1 MKKVLILGGTGYIGT
16 NLALYLCNK
25 YDVTVTGRENTN
37 EILIQNKNIKFL
49 KLRLSDLH
57 LINDIVDIYDIFI
70 MLIPNTQPHN
80 KVPNDEYEVEEII
93 NPTKQLFNL
102 LVNKNK
108 KIVFSSTGGAV
119 YGDSG
124 NKISKETD
132 FCLPLNP
139 YGEFKLELEN
149 HLRMLQ
155 KSSELNAVILRIS
168 NPYGGNF
175 GGYFKSGFINNALHK
190 LKLNSSINIW
200 GDGQQIRDYIHILD
214 LCEYI
219 QRVLEIS
226 RFQLIN
232 IGTGKGSNLVDI
244 VDEIFN
250 VFDKKLDLIFDFG
263 YFEKVSFNV
272 LDIKKSE
279 ALLNYSPKFDLTAGL
294 EYEKNFNYE

>member
-16 NLALYLCNK
+16 NLALYLCNE
-25 YDVTVTGRENTN
+25 YDVTVTGRENIN
-37 EILIQNKNIKFL
+37 EILNQNNNIKFL
-49 KLRLSDLH
+49 KLKLNDLH

-80 KVPNDEYEVEEII
+80 KVPNNEYELEEII

-102 LVNKNK
+102 LASKNK

-132 FCLPLNP
+132 FCMPLNS

-149 HLRMLQ
+149 HLQMLQ
-155 KSSELNAVILRIS
+155 KSSELNAAILRIS

-190 LKLNSSINIW
+190 LVLNSTINIW

-214 LCEYI
+214 LCEFI
-219 QRVLEIS
+219 KRVLEIS

-232 IGTGKGSNLVDI
+232 IGTGKGSNLINI

-250 VFDKKLDLIFDFG
+250 IFGKKLDLAFDYD
-263 YFEKVSFNV
+263 YFERVSYNV

-279 ALLNYSPKFDLTAGL
+279 ELLSYSPKFDLTAGL

>member
-16 NLALYLCNK
+16 NLAVYLCNE
-25 YDVTVTGRENTN
+25 YDVTVTGRENIN
-37 EILIQNKNIKFL
+37 KILNQNNNIKFL
-49 KLRLSDLH
+49 KLKLSDLH

-80 KVPNDEYEVEEII
+80 KVPNNEYELEEII

-102 LVNKNK
+102 LVSKNK

-132 FCLPLNP
+132 FCLPLNS

-149 HLRMLQ
+149 HLQMLQ
-155 KSSELNAVILRIS
+155 KSSELNAAILRIS

-190 LKLNSSINIW
+190 LVLNSTINIW

-214 LCEYI
+214 LCECI
-219 QRVLEIS
+219 KRVLEIS
-226 RFQLIN
+226 KFQLIN
-232 IGTGKGSNLVDI
+232 IGTGKGSNLINI

-250 VFDKKLDLIFDFG
+250 VFGKKLNLAFDYD
-263 YFEKVSFNV
+263 YFEKVSYNV

-279 ALLNYSPKFDLTAGL
+279 ALLSYSPKFDLTAGL

>member
-16 NLALYLCNK
+16 NLALYLCND
-25 YDVTVTGRENTN
+25 YDVTVTGRKNAN
-37 EILIQNKNIKFL
+37 KILSKNKNINFL
-49 KLRLSDLH
+49 KLNLSDFH

-80 KVPNDEYEVEEII
+80 KVPNNEYELEEII
-93 NPTKQLFNL
+93 NPTKKLFNL
-102 LVNKNK
+102 LVSKNK
-108 KIVFSSTGGAV
+108 KIIFSSTGGAV

-124 NKISKETD
+124 NKISNETD
-132 FCLPLNP
+132 ICLPLNS

-155 KSSELNAVILRIS
+155 KSTELNAAILRIS

-190 LKLNSSINIW
+190 LVINSTVNIW

-219 QRVLEIS
+219 KRVLEIN

-232 IGTGKGSNLVDI
+232 IGTGKGSNLINI

-250 VFDKKLDLIFDFG
+250 VFGKKLDLAFDYD
-263 YFEKVSFNV
+263 YFEKVSYNV

-279 ALLNYSPKFDLTAGL
+279 ALLSYSPRFDLTAGL

>member
-16 NLALYLCNK
+16 NLALYLCDA
-25 YDVTVTGRENTN
+25 YDVTVTGRENIN
-37 EILIQNKNIKFL
+37 EILNQNKNIKFL
-49 KLRLSDLH
+49 KLRLNDLH
-57 LINDIVDIYDIFI
+57 LINEIVDIYDIFI
-70 MLIPNTQPHN
+70 MLIPNIQPHN
-80 KVPNDEYEVEEII
+80 KVPNNEYELEEII

-102 LVNKNK
+102 LVSKNK

-124 NKISKETD
+124 YKISKETD
-132 FCLPLNP
+132 FCLPLNS

-155 KSSELNAVILRIS
+155 KSSELNAAILRIS

-175 GGYFKSGFINNALHK
+175 RGYFKSGFINNALHK
-190 LKLNSSINIW
+190 LALKSSINIW

-219 QRVLEIS
+219 KRVLEIS
-226 RFQLIN
+226 GFQLIN
-232 IGTGKGSNLVDI
+232 IGTGKGSNLISI
-244 VDEIFN
+244 VDEIFK
-250 VFDKKLDLIFDFG
+250 VFEKKLDLAFDYD
-263 YFEKVSFNV
+263 YFEKVSYNV

-279 ALLNYSPKFDLTAGL
+279 ALLSYSPKFDLTTGL

>member
-16 NLALYLCNK
+16 NLALYLCND

-37 EILIQNKNIKFL
+37 KILSKNKNINFL
-49 KLRLSDLH
+49 KLKLSDFN

-80 KVPNDEYEVEEII
+80 KVPNNEYELEEII
-93 NPTKQLFNL
+93 KPTKQLFNL
-102 LVNKNK
+102 LVSKNK
-108 KIVFSSTGGAV
+108 KIIFSSTGGAV

-124 NKISKETD
+124 NKISNETD
-132 FCLPLNP
+132 ICLPLNS

-155 KSSELNAVILRIS
+155 KSNELNAAILRIS

-190 LKLNSSINIW
+190 LVINSTINIW

-219 QRVLEIS
+219 KRVLEIS

-232 IGTGKGSNLVDI
+232 IGTGRGSNLINI

-250 VFDKKLDLIFDFG
+250 VFGKKLDLAFDYD
-263 YFEKVSFNV
+263 YFEKVSYNV

-279 ALLNYSPKFDLTAGL
+279 ALLSYSPKFSLTAGL

>member
-16 NLALYLCNK
+16 NLALYLCNA

-37 EILIQNKNIKFL
+37 GILNQNKNIKFL
-49 KLRLSDLH
+49 KLRLNDSH
-57 LINDIVDIYDIFI
+57 LINEIVDIYDIFI
-70 MLIPNTQPHN
+70 MLIPNIQPHN
-80 KVPNDEYEVEEII
+80 KVPNNKYELEEII

-102 LVNKNK
+102 LVSKNK

-124 NKISKETD
+124 YKISKETD
-132 FCLPLNP
+132 FCLPLNS

-155 KSSELNAVILRIS
+155 KSSELNATILRIS

-175 GGYFKSGFINNALHK
+175 RGYFKSGFINNALHK
-190 LKLNSSINIW
+190 LALKSSINIW

-219 QRVLEIS
+219 KRVLEIS
-226 RFQLIN
+226 GFQLIN
-232 IGTGKGSNLVDI
+232 IGTGKGSNLIII
-244 VDEIFN
+244 VDEIFK
-250 VFDKKLDLIFDFG
+250 VFEKKLDLAFDYD
-263 YFEKVSFNV
+263 YFEKVSYNV

-279 ALLNYSPKFDLTAGL
+279 ALLSYSPKFDLTTGL

>member
-16 NLALYLCNK
+16 NLALYLCNA

-37 EILIQNKNIKFL
+37 EILNQNKNIKFL
-49 KLRLSDLH
+49 KLRLNDSH
-57 LINDIVDIYDIFI
+57 LINEIVDIYDIFI
-70 MLIPNTQPHN
+70 MLIPNIQPHN
-80 KVPNDEYEVEEII
+80 KVPNNKYELEEII

-102 LVNKNK
+102 LVSKNK

-124 NKISKETD
+124 YKISKETD
-132 FCLPLNP
+132 FCLPLNS
-139 YGEFKLELEN
+139 YGKFKLELEN

-175 GGYFKSGFINNALHK
+175 GGYFKSGFINNTLNK
-190 LKLNSSINIW
+190 LVLNSSINIW

-219 QRVLEIS
+219 KRVLEIN
-226 RFQLIN
+226 RFELIN
-232 IGTGKGSNLVDI
+232 IGTGKGSNLINI

-250 VFDKKLDLIFDFG
+250 VFEKKSDLVFDFD
-263 YFEKVSFNV
+263 YFEKVSYNV

-279 ALLNYSPKFDLTAGL
+279 ALLSYSPKFDLTTGL

>member
-16 NLALYLCNK
+16 NLALYLCNA

-37 EILIQNKNIKFL
+37 GILNQNKNIKFL
-49 KLRLSDLH
+49 KLRLNDSH
-57 LINDIVDIYDIFI
+57 LINEIVDIYDIFI
-70 MLIPNTQPHN
+70 MLIPNIQPHN
-80 KVPNDEYEVEEII
+80 KVPNNKYELEEII

-102 LVNKNK
+102 LVSKNK

-124 NKISKETD
+124 YKISKETD
-132 FCLPLNP
+132 FCLPLNS

-155 KSSELNAVILRIS
+155 KSSELNATILRIS

-175 GGYFKSGFINNALHK
+175 RGYFKSGFINNALHK
-190 LKLNSSINIW
+190 LALKSSINIW

-219 QRVLEIS
+219 KRVLEIS
-226 RFQLIN
+226 GFQLIN
-232 IGTGKGSNLVDI
+232 IGTGKGSNLISI
-244 VDEIFN
+244 VDEIFK
-250 VFDKKLDLIFDFG
+250 VFEKKLDLAFDYD
-263 YFEKVSFNV
+263 YFEKVSYNV

-279 ALLNYSPKFDLTAGL
+279 ALLSYSPKFDLTTGL

>member
-16 NLALYLCNK
+16 NLALYLCNE
-25 YDVTVTGRENTN
+25 YEVTVTGRKNTN
-37 EILIQNKNIKFL
+37 KILSKNKNINFL
-49 KLRLSDLH
+49 KLKLSDVQ
-57 LINDIVDIYDIFI
+57 LINDIADIYDIFI

-80 KVPNDEYEVEEII
+80 KVPDKEYELEEII

-102 LVNKNK
+102 LVSKNK
-108 KIVFSSTGGAV
+108 KIIFSSTGGAV

-132 FCLPLNP
+132 DCLPLNS
-139 YGEFKLELEN
+139 YGEFKLELES
-149 HLRMLQ
+149 HLQMLQ
-155 KSSELNAVILRIS
+155 KSNELNAAILRIS

-190 LKLNSSINIW
+190 LVLNATINIW

-219 QRVLEIS
+219 KRVLEIS

-232 IGTGKGSNLVDI
+232 IGTGRGSNLINI

-250 VFDKKLDLIFDFG
+250 VFGKKLDLAFDYD
-263 YFEKVSFNV
+263 YFEKVSYNV

-279 ALLNYSPKFDLTAGL
+279 ALLSYSPRFDLTAGL

>member
-16 NLALYLCNK
+16 NLALYLCNE
-25 YDVTVTGRENTN
+25 YDVTVTGRENIN
-37 EILIQNKNIKFL
+37 EILNQNNNIKFL
-49 KLRLSDLH
+49 KLKLNDLH

-80 KVPNDEYEVEEII
+80 KVPNNEYELEEII

-102 LVNKNK
+102 LASKNK

-132 FCLPLNP
+132 FCMPLNS

-149 HLRMLQ
+149 HLQMLQ
-155 KSSELNAVILRIS
+155 KSSELNAAILRIS

-190 LKLNSSINIW
+190 LVLNSTINIW

-214 LCEYI
+214 LCEFI
-219 QRVLEIS
+219 KRVLEIS

-232 IGTGKGSNLVDI
+232 IGTGKGSNLINI

-250 VFDKKLDLIFDFG
+250 IFGKKLDLAFDYD
-263 YFEKVSFNV
+263 YFERVSYNV

-279 ALLNYSPKFDLTAGL
+279 GLLSYSPKFDLTAGL

>member
-57 LINDIVDIYDIFI
+57 LINEIVDIYDIFI
-70 MLIPNTQPHN
+70 MLIPNIQPHN
-80 KVPNDEYEVEEII
+80 KVPNDEYELEEII
-93 NPTKQLFNL
+93 NPTKQLFDL
-102 LVNKNK
+102 LVSKNK

-124 NKISKETD
+124 YKISKETD
-132 FCLPLNP
+132 FCLPLNS

-155 KSSELNAVILRIS
+155 KSSELNAAILRIS

-175 GGYFKSGFINNALHK
+175 RGYFKSGFINNALHK
-190 LKLNSSINIW
+190 LALKSSINIW

-214 LCEYI
+214 LCEYFK
-219 QRVLEIS
+219 RVLEIS
-226 RFQLIN
+226 GFQLIN
-232 IGTGKGSNLVDI
+232 IGTGKGSNLISI
-244 VDEIFN
+244 VDEIFK
-250 VFDKKLDLIFDFG
+250 VFEKKIDLAFDYD
-263 YFEKVSFNV
+263 YFEKVSYNV

-279 ALLNYSPKFDLTAGL
+279 ALLSYSPKFDLTTGL